1 MKLHF
6 PQPFAHDHPPVQNVN
21 DLVEGKLTLGQ
32 RAADGVAALMGS
44 WTFILIQSGL
54 LLTWVALNVIAYIT
68 HWDPYPFILMNLL
81 LSLQAAYT
89 APVIMMSQNRL
100 TLRDRVEAQHD
111 YEINEKAEIEIRAM
125 MEHLVAQDRAL
136 AHIHELLIA
145 QTNVKPQAEG

>member
-68 HWDPYPFILMNLL
+68 HWDP
-81 LSLQAAYT
+81 
-89 APVIMMSQNRL
+89 
-100 TLRDRVEAQHD
+100 
-111 YEINEKAEIEIRAM
+111 
-125 MEHLVAQDRAL
+125 
-136 AHIHELLIA
+136 
-145 QTNVKPQAEG
+145 